1 MFKIADREID
11 PGKTFVIAELSANHN
26 GSFERAAETVRAAAR
41 AGGDAVKLQTYTA
54 DTITLDCDNA
64 YFRIGHGTLWDG
76 MTLHRLY
83 EEAHTPWE
91 WHPELMRIAREEG
104 LICFSSPFDFT
115 AVDFLEGLDVPAY
128 KIASF
133 EITDIPL
140 IEYAASKG
148 KPMLISTGIATYEEI
163 AEALNACRRAG
174 NEQAALLKCTSAYP
188 ASPQEANLLT
198 LTHMR
203 EHFGVTTGVS
213 DHTCGTTVPVAGVAL
228 GARIVEKHLTLDRKA
243 GGPDAAFSL
252 EPEEFAGMVRA
263 VREAE
268 QALGTVTY
276 ELTERAKRNRKFAR
290 SLFVAEDMQAGEEI
304 TARNVRSVRPSDGM
318 PPKYLPVLIGKRVTR
333 DLKRGTPLTPD
344 AVEL

>member
-41 AGGDAVKLQTYTA
+41 AGADAVKLQTYTA

-188 ASPQEANLLT
+188 ASPQEENLLT
-198 LTHMR
+198 LTHLR
-203 EHFGVTTGVS
+203 EHFGVRTGGS
-213 DHTCGTTVPVAGVAL
+213 GHTSGTKVPVAGVAL

-263 VREAE
+263 VREAD

>member
-41 AGGDAVKLQTYTA
+41 AGADAVKLQTYTA